1 MGGKKIEFFFSTF
14 FLSKVFFSK
23 FFFSNFFF
31 HGQRR
36 ALQLVLYMFI
46 LNVLE
51 KQMEIFDPTPNG
63 SRKVV
68 FATNIAETSL
78 TIEGIMYVVDSG
90 KVKQSNYK
98 HCKGIDSLLL
108 SQISQAEAD
117 QRSGRA
123 GRTGPGIAYRLYTE
137 QFYW

>member
-1 MGGKKIEFFFSTF
+1 M
-14 FLSKVFFSK
+14 
-23 FFFSNFFF
+23 
-31 HGQRR
+31 
-36 ALQLVLYMFI
+36 A
-46 LNVLE
+46 
-51 KQMEIFDPTPNG
+51 IFDPTPSG

-68 FATNIAETSL
+68 IATNIAETSL

-90 KVKQSNYK
+90 KVKQSSYK
-98 HCKGIDSLLL
+98 YCKGIDSLLL

>member
-1 MGGKKIEFFFSTF
+1 
-14 FLSKVFFSK
+14 
-23 FFFSNFFF
+23 
-31 HGQRR
+31 
-36 ALQLVLYMFI
+36 MFI

-51 KQMEIFDPTPNG
+51 KQMEIFDLTPNG